1 MTSESKLPSGILW
14 GLLSLCVLYI
24 AVLCTSPIK
33 DGDIWWQMAYG
44 KFAVDNATL
53 IADHGAFTWTATE
66 GGIIYCC
73 WLAQILLYSLHSL
86 GGTALLFAFKY
97 FSALLFLAALLD
109 IAKREGLL
117 SNPLVWALWLTG
129 MAMANHSGPVLKPEI
144 FSFIGMIALNYLWYR
159 VRLSPNKNS
168 KLPYLF
174 PLIVLIWANS
184 HGGVIFGAI
193 FICLMWLGEVM
204 NSLFSLSQRLPTGTL
219 RHLFIG
225 SILSAAALFINPY
238 GADYPRQLAE
248 TLLGSSLEE
257 LKTISDYQTAFSSQG
272 KLLHLP
278 EFFFLGVSF
287 LIVLLISVFR
297 SRSINWVFVLTN
309 LFFGLLYCY
318 MLRTTYFWGVTLA
331 FTSVYTLSFASLPLK
346 APTRKLRLVYLAAPL
361 LISTFVSITILYEKT
376 SQPVLNRW
384 FGYGMSMTNPVEE
397 AHYIRDNLSAFKL
410 GNDYDSGAYLLW
422 SLYPGQKHMIDPRY
436 FPFKTWYA
444 EYYNALK
451 GQDTQQFVNKMN
463 CDVWCIGFLHREAV
477 DWFQKSPDWKPL
489 FYGARAVVF
498 GRRDLYFEDTG
509 RLGGAELDDIRI
521 LGRALHVLTFAIN
534 INDWETATR
543 IYRGAKKN
551 FPDNIAVNDAGRVLE
566 GIFAY
571 NTRDYEQAASLLRK
585 PDEGEPVLRSD
596 GILLNSY
603 LHLTARKW
611 GENKDDEAF
620 AYAQA
625 AILTAKTDLIAHFNY
640 GVMGAYLT
648 SSGKQVQIAEGVPS
662 WQESLQ
668 FFLNNFQKVNNVP
681 GQTAEI
687 ARNMLS
693 SAIKGRPPMMEP
705 GKPAEDK
712 IEFYRELLSD
722 FRSET

>member
-1 MTSESKLPSGILW
+1 
-14 GLLSLCVLYI
+14 
-24 AVLCTSPIK
+24 
-33 DGDIWWQMAYG
+33 
-44 KFAVDNATL
+44 
-53 IADHGAFTWTATE
+53 
-66 GGIIYCC
+66 
-73 WLAQILLYSLHSL
+73 
-86 GGTALLFAFKY
+86 
-97 FSALLFLAALLD
+97 
-109 IAKREGLL
+109 
-117 SNPLVWALWLTG
+117 
-129 MAMANHSGPVLKPEI
+129 
-144 FSFIGMIALNYLWYR
+144 
-159 VRLSPNKNS
+159 
-168 KLPYLF
+168 
-174 PLIVLIWANS
+174 
-184 HGGVIFGAI
+184 
-193 FICLMWLGEVM
+193 
-204 NSLFSLSQRLPTGTL
+204 
-219 RHLFIG
+219 
-225 SILSAAALFINPY
+225 
-238 GADYPRQLAE
+238 
-248 TLLGSSLEE
+248 
-257 LKTISDYQTAFSSQG
+257 
-272 KLLHLP
+272 
-278 EFFFLGVSF
+278 
-287 LIVLLISVFR
+287 
-297 SRSINWVFVLTN
+297 
-309 LFFGLLYCY
+309 
-318 MLRTTYFWGVTLA
+318 
-331 FTSVYTLSFASLPLK
+331 
-346 APTRKLRLVYLAAPL
+346 
-361 LISTFVSITILYEKT
+361 
-376 SQPVLNRW
+376 
-384 FGYGMSMTNPVEE
+384 
-397 AHYIRDNLSAFKL
+397 
-410 GNDYDSGAYLLW
+410 
-422 SLYPGQKHMIDPRY
+422 
-436 FPFKTWYA
+436 
-444 EYYNALK
+444 
-451 GQDTQQFVNKMN
+451 MN

-648 SSGKQVQIAEGVPS
+648 SSGKKVQIAEGVPS

-668 FFLNNFQKVNNVP
+668 FFLNNYQKVNNVP
-681 GQTAEI
+681 GQTAEV

>member
-1 MTSESKLPSGILW
+1 
-14 GLLSLCVLYI
+14 
-24 AVLCTSPIK
+24 
-33 DGDIWWQMAYG
+33 
-44 KFAVDNATL
+44 
-53 IADHGAFTWTATE
+53 
-66 GGIIYCC
+66 
-73 WLAQILLYSLHSL
+73 
-86 GGTALLFAFKY
+86 
-97 FSALLFLAALLD
+97 
-109 IAKREGLL
+109 
-117 SNPLVWALWLTG
+117 
-129 MAMANHSGPVLKPEI
+129 MANHSGPVLKPEI

-159 VRLSPNKNS
+159 VRLSPNKDS

-174 PLIVLIWANS
+174 PLIILIWANS

-204 NSLFSLSQRLPTGTL
+204 NSLFSLSQRLPAGTL

-225 SILSAAALFINPY
+225 SIFSAAALFINPY

-287 LIVLLISVFR
+287 LIALLISVFK

-309 LFFGLLYCY
+309 LFFGFLYCY

-331 FTSVYTLSFASLPLK
+331 FTSVYTLSFASVPLK
-346 APTRKLRLVYLAAPL
+346 APTRKLRLSYLAAPL
-361 LISTFVSITILYEKT
+361 LIGTFVSITILYEKT

-422 SLYPGQKHMIDPRY
+422 ALYPDQKHMIDPRY

-451 GQDTQQFVNKMN
+451 GQDTQQFVDKMN

-498 GRRDLYFEDTG
+498 GRKDLEFEDTG
-509 RLGGAELDDIRI
+509 SLSGEEVENIRI

-534 INDWETATR
+534 INDWENANR
-543 IYRGAKKN
+543 IYRGAKNN
-551 FPDNIAVNDAGRVLE
+551 FPGERAIRDSKRVLE

-571 NTRDYEQAASLLRK
+571 NSRDFESAASYLNIQK
-585 PDEGEPVLRSD
+585 EGAFFRSN
-596 GILLNSY
+596 GILLKTY
-603 LHLTARKW
+603 LQLTVQKW
-611 GENKDDEAF
+611 NEKSDTEAF
-620 AYAQA
+620 TYAQA
-625 AILTAKTDLIAHFNY
+625 ALLTGNKDILAHYNY
-640 GVMGAYLT
+640 GVLGGYLS
-648 SSGKQVQIAEGVPS
+648 SSGQKIQVAPNLPS
-662 WQESLQ
+662 WEESLG
-668 FFLNNFQKVNNVP
+668 FFLEHYQKVGGIP
-681 GQTAEI
+681 PQTADI
-687 ARNMLS
+687 ARSMLGDG
-693 SAIKGRPPMMEP
+693 IKVAPSLMNPSLPP
-705 GKPAEDK
+705 EDK
-712 IEFYRELLSD
+712 IKTFQELLVEL
-722 FRSET
+722 REEH

>member
-1 MTSESKLPSGILW
+1 MTSNSKLAKAILW
-14 GLLSLCVLYI
+14 VLLSLCIMSI
-24 AVLCTSPIK
+24 AALCTAPIK
-33 DGDIWWQMAYG
+33 DGDLWWQMAYG
-44 KFAVDNATL
+44 KFAVDNLTL
-53 IADHGAFTWTATE
+53 VADHAAFTWTTTDSS
-66 GGIIYCC
+66 IIYCC
-73 WLAQILLYSLHSL
+73 WLAQIFLYFLHAV
-86 GGTALLFAFKY
+86 GGTTLLFAFKY
-97 FSALLFLAALLD
+97 LSAILFLLALLD
-109 IAKREGLL
+109 VARREKLL
-117 SNPLVWALWLTG
+117 NNPIVWAIWLIG
-129 MAMANHSGPVLKPEI
+129 MAMANHSGAVIKPEI
-144 FSFIGMIALNYLWYR
+144 FSLIGMIAVNYVWF
-159 VRLSPNKNS
+159 RLRLATSESS
-168 KLPYLF
+168 KLPYFF
-174 PLIVLIWANS
+174 PLIIFIWANS

-193 FICLMWLGEVM
+193 FVCLMWLGEVM
-204 NSLFSLSQRLPTGTL
+204 NSLFSREQKLPLGTR
-219 RHLFIG
+219 RHLFIA
-225 SILSAAALFINPY
+225 SILSAAALFVTPY
-238 GADYPRQLAE
+238 GADYPKQLVD
-248 TLLGSSLEE
+248 TLVGSSVEE

-272 KLLHLP
+272 RLLHLP
-278 EFFFLGVSF
+278 DLFFLGALFFIILS
-287 LIVLLISVFR
+287 ISALR
-297 SRSINWVFVLTN
+297 KKSINWVVVLTN
-309 LFFGLLYCY
+309 LFFGFLYCY
-318 MLRTTYFWGVTLA
+318 MLRTTYFWGVTFA
-331 FTSVYTLSFASLPLK
+331 FTSVYTLSFASDPLRS
-346 APTRKLRLVYLAAPL
+346 PGEKLRLGYLAAPV
-361 LISTFVSITILYEKT
+361 LIGAFTSITILYEKT
-376 SQPVLNRW
+376 SKPVLNRW

-397 AHYIRDNLSAFKL
+397 AHYIKEHLSTFKL

-422 SLYPGQKHMIDPRY
+422 TLYPDQKHMIDPRY
-436 FPFKTWYA
+436 FPFKAWYS

-451 GQDTQQFVNKMN
+451 GRNTQQFVDKMN

-509 RLGGAELDDIRI
+509 RLGGEELDDIRI

-534 INDWETATR
+534 INDWETANR

-551 FPDNIAVNDAGRVLE
+551 FPDNIAVNDARRVLE
-566 GIFAY
+566 GIYAY
-571 NTRDYEQAASLLRK
+571 NTRDYEQAASLLKK
-585 PDEGEPVLRSD
+585 PEEGESVFRSD

-648 SSGKQVQIAEGVPS
+648 SSGKKVQIAEGVPS

-668 FFLNNFQKVNNVP
+668 FFLNNYQKVNNVP
-681 GQTAEI
+681 GQTAEV